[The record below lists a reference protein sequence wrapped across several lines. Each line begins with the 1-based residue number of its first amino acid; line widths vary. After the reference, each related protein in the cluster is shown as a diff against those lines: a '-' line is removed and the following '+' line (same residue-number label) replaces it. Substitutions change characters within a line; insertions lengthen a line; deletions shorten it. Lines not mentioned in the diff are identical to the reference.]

1 MDFTLDE
8 KTNAHILKLRHF
20 IKKELQPLEEEVEA
34 KGILDSS
41 LAAEILEKSRAL
53 GFYGMNI
60 PVEHG
65 GGGFNSVQMVY
76 LEQEMGQTT
85 DPLVRRAFGNV
96 YEVLLACN
104 EAQRQQWLIPCVR
117 GERTCS
123 IAMTEPEAG
132 SDSAGITATAK
143 PDGHGWVL
151 NAHKCPVGDGMF
163 SDFYVVSARS
173 ENVEGS
179 RGISLFLVDRS
190 MTGVE
195 IVRNM
200 PMMGLRGSTHVEIK
214 FDNVK
219 LGPEN
224 LLGERGRGLSLLLST
239 IGRIRLFHIGARA
252 VGMGRKVLQLMTERA
267 NQRQQFGK
275 PIGEFQ
281 MIQQM
286 LADSLIELN
295 CAHLLVLDAASE
307 IDRGLDPRE
316 KVSMVKINSAETL
329 GKIADRA
336 VQVFGAMGYCKDLPF
351 ERIYRDCRVLRI
363 YDGTSEIHRMVVSRG
378 LMKKGVENII
388 GNYLAN

>member
-1 MDFTLDE
+1 ME
-8 KTNAHILKLRHF
+8 
-20 IKKELQPLEEEVEA
+20 
-34 KGILDSS
+34 SS
-41 LAAEILEKSRAL
+41 LATDIFEKSRAL

-60 PVEHG
+60 PAEHG
-65 GGGFNSVQMVY
+65 GGGCDAVQMVY

-104 EAQRQQWLIPCVR
+104 EAQRQQWLLPCVK

-123 IAMTEPEAG
+123 IAMTEPQAG
-132 SDSAGITATAK
+132 SDSARITATAK
-143 PDGHGWVL
+143 PDGDGWIL
-151 NAHKCPVGDGMF
+151 NAYKCPVGDGMF

-190 MTGVE
+190 MPGVE
-195 IVRNM
+195 VVRDM

-239 IGRIRLFHIGARA
+239 IGRIRLFHIGARSI
-252 VGMGRKVLQLMTERA
+252 GMARKVLKMMTERA
-267 NQRQQFGK
+267 NQREQFGK

-286 LADSLIELN
+286 LADSLTELS

-316 KVSMVKINSAETL
+316 KVSMVKINSSETL
-329 GKIADRA
+329 GRIADRA
-336 VQVFGAMGYCKDLPF
+336 VQLFGAMGYCKDFPL

-378 LMKKGVENII
+378 LMNKGVDAII
-388 GNYLAN
+388 GNHLAN

>member
-224 LLGERGRGLSLLLST
+224 LLGERGKGLSLLLST

>member
-20 IKKELQPLEEEVEA
+20 IKKELQPLEEEGEA
-34 KGILDSS
+34 TGILDSS

-85 DPLVRRAFGNV
+85 DPLIRRAFGNV

-104 EAQRQQWLIPCVR
+104 EAQRQQWLLPCVR

-224 LLGERGRGLSLLLST
+224 LLGERGKGLSLLLST

-252 VGMGRKVLQLMTERA
+252 VGMGRKVLKLMTERA

>member
-34 KGILDSS
+34 TGILDSS

-104 EAQRQQWLIPCVR
+104 EAQRQQWLLPCVR

-239 IGRIRLFHIGARA
+239 IGRIRLFHIGARS
-252 VGMGRKVLQLMTERA
+252 VGMGRKVLKLMTERA

-307 IDRGLDPRE
+307 IDRGLDPPE

>member
-1 MDFTLDE
+1 
-8 KTNAHILKLRHF
+8 
-20 IKKELQPLEEEVEA
+20 
-34 KGILDSS
+34 
-41 LAAEILEKSRAL
+41 
-53 GFYGMNI
+53 MNI
-60 PVEHG
+60 PAEFG
-65 GGGFNSVQMVY
+65 GGGFNAIQMVY

-104 EAQRQQWLIPCVR
+104 EDQRQQWLLPCVK

-132 SDSAGITATAK
+132 SDSAAITATAK
-143 PDGHGWVL
+143 PDGDGWIL

-173 ENVEGS
+173 EGVEGS

-190 MTGVE
+190 MPGVE
-195 IVRNM
+195 VVRDM
-200 PMMGLRGSTHVEIK
+200 PMMGLRGCTHVEIK

-219 LGPEN
+219 LGPEH

-252 VGMGRKVLQLMTERA
+252 IGMGRRVLKMMTDRA

-336 VQVFGAMGYCKDLPF
+336 VQLFGAMGYCKDFPL

-378 LMKKGVENII
+378 LMKKGVDAIL
-388 GNYLAN
+388 GNHLAN

>member
-20 IKKELQPLEEEVEA
+20 IKKELQPLEEELEA

-224 LLGERGRGLSLLLST
+224 LLGERGKGLSLLLST

>member
-1 MDFTLDE
+1 MNFTLDE
-8 KTNAHILKLRHF
+8 KTNAQVLKLRHF

-34 KGILDSS
+34 TGILESS
-41 LAAEILEKSRAL
+41 FATVIFENSRAL

-60 PVEHG
+60 PAEHG
-65 GGGFNSVQMVY
+65 GGGCNAVQMVY

-104 EAQRQQWLIPCVR
+104 EAQRQQWLLPCVK

-123 IAMTEPEAG
+123 IAMTEPQAG
-132 SDSAGITATAK
+132 SDSARITATAK
-143 PDGHGWVL
+143 PDGDGWIL
-151 NAHKCPVGDGMF
+151 NAYKCPVGDGLF

-190 MTGVE
+190 MPGVE
-195 IVRNM
+195 VVRDM

-239 IGRIRLFHIGARA
+239 IGRIRLFHIGARSI
-252 VGMGRKVLQLMTERA
+252 GMARKVLKMMTERA
-267 NQRQQFGK
+267 NQREQFGK

-286 LADSLIELN
+286 LADSLTELS

-316 KVSMVKINSAETL
+316 KVSMVKINSSETL
-329 GKIADRA
+329 GRIADRA
-336 VQVFGAMGYCKDLPF
+336 VQLFGAMGYCKDFPL

-378 LMKKGVENII
+378 LMNKGVDAII
-388 GNYLAN
+388 GNHLAN

>member
-8 KTNAHILKLRHF
+8 KTNAQVLKLRHF
-20 IKKELQPLEEEVEA
+20 IKTELQPLEDEVEVRGA
-34 KGILDSS
+34 LDSD
-41 LAAEILEKSRAL
+41 LARKIFEKSRTQ

-60 PVEHG
+60 PAEFG
-65 GGGFNSVQMVY
+65 GGGFNAVQMVY

-104 EAQRQQWLIPCVR
+104 EAQRQQWLLPCVK

-132 SDSAGITATAK
+132 SDSAAITATAR
-143 PDGHGWVL
+143 PDRDGWIL

-173 ENVEGS
+173 EDVEGS

-190 MTGVE
+190 MPGVE
-195 IVRNM
+195 VLRDM

-219 LGPEN
+219 LGPEH
-224 LLGERGRGLSLLLST
+224 LLGERGRGLGLLLST

-252 VGMGRKVLQLMTERA
+252 IGMGRRVLKMMTDRA
-267 NQRQQFGK
+267 NQREQFGK

-336 VQVFGAMGYCKDLPF
+336 VQLFGAMGYCKDFPL

-378 LMKKGVENII
+378 IMKKGVDAIL
-388 GNYLAN
+388 GNHLAN

>member
-104 EAQRQQWLIPCVR
+104 EAQRQQWLLPCVR

-224 LLGERGRGLSLLLST
+224 LLGERGRGLSLLT
-239 IGRIRLFHIGARA
+239 FHNW
-252 VGMGRKVLQLMTERA
+252 A
-267 NQRQQFGK
+267 NPTVSYRCESCWDGSQS
-275 PIGEFQ
+275 I
-281 MIQQM
+281 
-286 LADSLIELN
+286 A
-295 CAHLLVLDAASE
+295 
-307 IDRGLDPRE
+307 ID
-316 KVSMVKINSAETL
+316 
-329 GKIADRA
+329 
-336 VQVFGAMGYCKDLPF
+336 
-351 ERIYRDCRVLRI
+351 
-363 YDGTSEIHRMVVSRG
+363 DGTSQSASAVW
-378 LMKKGVENII
+378 
-388 GNYLAN
+388 